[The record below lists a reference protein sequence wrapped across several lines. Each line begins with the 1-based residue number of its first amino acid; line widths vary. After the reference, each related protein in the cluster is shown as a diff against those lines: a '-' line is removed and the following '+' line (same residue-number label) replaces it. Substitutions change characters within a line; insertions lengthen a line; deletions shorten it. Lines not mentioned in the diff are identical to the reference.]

1 MWDKREL
8 DDLMDAWMDM
18 MGQHYRWLP
27 EAQMTKPPRR
37 NVEWEDRNGEIAITM
52 DMPGVD
58 KKDIELNV
66 DKHMV
71 SISAK
76 TEGREYNVS
85 KKFDR
90 ELNPDKVTAKFNNGV
105 LDVTIQKAV
114 ESKGKQITI
123 K

>member
-1 MWDKREL
+1 
-8 DDLMDAWMDM
+8 
-18 MGQHYRWLP
+18 
-27 EAQMTKPPRR
+27 
-37 NVEWEDRNGEIAITM
+37 
-52 DMPGVD
+52 
-58 KKDIELNV
+58 
-66 DKHMV
+66 MV